1 MKQVLHLIIYVLSIA
16 GCMGS
21 DKPMENREQ
30 QSAERRAGEQ
40 SSDVTAYTQ
49 KAAMAVY
56 GYQPER
62 ALQIIDS
69 AVIVGNLSEVWAD
82 VNRVRIL
89 SQSQMKERLDSL
101 LGGPEGVRLDTAR
114 AIGERLLL
122 HDSLNTNHGL
132 RQDVLEML
140 IYTARQQEDTL
151 RWLQRSRELVEDC
164 RKYGAETKAL
174 RTEAELGAA
183 MCYSENQEQGL
194 AMLDSVIY
202 VLQALKAHPSILPG
216 RDVGLHNA
224 AGQSANPGNQTS
236 TPLDGRGEAFR
247 FNELDAFIIAAKR
260 KIGVLN
266 SMKRFAETLPLSHRI
281 TELLDDYEQH
291 PDRYHDGSFR
301 EPKDTVKRADYIR
314 YYRSQAQGFVTAA
327 YAALGERGSMEE
339 TFYEIAST
347 VRDVT
352 AREHQARYNALQ
364 QQLEAERQRARA
376 NNIRLQAV
384 GIAVFA
390 LLALCFAVVVYRKNR
405 DIRQKNRILAQQ
417 LMKSLT
423 TDPSFPSEAR
433 LPAFPKERGVYTS
446 SAGNS
451 TVKSDHSPLLGR
463 EAGDEAALDEASLG
477 EASEEEA
484 SEEEVLYHHI
494 RDEVLRLQLYT
505 DPGFGRQSI
514 IERFHLTKDRA
525 SRIFSQG
532 SEHSSISDFITD
544 CRLDHARRLLVSRP
558 DMSIADIATASGF
571 GLRTTF
577 TRSFKAKHGL
587 TPTEFREQQEH
598 G

>member
-1 MKQVLHLIIYVLSIA
+1 MCMMAVLAIA
-16 GCMGS
+16 GCTGGKGGGTQPVAQPK
-21 DKPMENREQ
+21 D
-30 QSAERRAGEQ
+30 
-40 SSDVTAYTQ
+40 TTYTQ
-49 KAAMAVY
+49 KAAMNIY

-62 ALQIIDS
+62 ALRIIDS

-114 AIGERLLL
+114 AIAERLLL

-183 MCYSENQEQGL
+183 MCYMGQQEQGL

-202 VLQALKAHPSILPG
+202 VLQALKAHPSILNG

-291 PDRYHDGSFR
+291 PDRYHDSSFR

-390 LLALCFAVVVYRKNR
+390 LLTLCFAVVVYRKNR

-417 LMKSLT
+417 LMKSLPP
-423 TDPSFPSEAR
+423 DPSFPSEAR

-477 EASEEEA
+477 EASEEEI
-484 SEEEVLYHHI
+484 LYHHI

-558 DMSIADIATASGF
+558 DMSIADIAAASGF